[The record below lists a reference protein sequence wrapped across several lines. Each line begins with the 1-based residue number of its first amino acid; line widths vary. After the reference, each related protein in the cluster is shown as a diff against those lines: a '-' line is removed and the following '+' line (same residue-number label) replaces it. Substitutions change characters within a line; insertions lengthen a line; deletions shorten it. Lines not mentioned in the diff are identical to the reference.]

1 MFRQLKLTCRGMFH
15 CTFSNKWPEL
25 ATLADNGARPKE
37 HKAQSTKGAKKTPV
51 AQGRRDLL
59 VYQRV
64 SILWKSC
71 FFVFVPTNTGGCG
84 FSHICSNV
92 CKQERYLHFWTLA
105 RTYPRPRTHTQIHAH
120 AYTYA
125 LLDTQRIAKAAK
137 VGSTIPGL
145 LWLILVTGERLTPFC
160 CQYHFILKNWLALTL
175 YVVIH
180 YGRKRLG
187 SSTKGNVLAVQQKD
201 LCIYCI
207 GTKWTHPTLP
217 ITWH

>member
-1 MFRQLKLTCRGMFH
+1 MSGNVP
-15 CTFSNKWPEL
+15 CTFSNKWPKL

-37 HKAQSTKGAKKTPV
+37 HKAQRTKGAKKTPV

-84 FSHICSNV
+84 FSHIRSNV
-92 CKQERYLHFWTLA
+92 CKQERYLLYIFGRSHEHTPA
-105 RTYPRPRTHTQIHAH
+105 PANTQIHAH

-137 VGSTIPGL
+137 VGSTISGPL
-145 LWLILVTGERLTPFC
+145 
-160 CQYHFILKNWLALTL
+160 
-175 YVVIH
+175 
-180 YGRKRLG
+180 
-187 SSTKGNVLAVQQKD
+187 
-201 LCIYCI
+201 
-207 GTKWTHPTLP
+207 
-217 ITWH
+217 